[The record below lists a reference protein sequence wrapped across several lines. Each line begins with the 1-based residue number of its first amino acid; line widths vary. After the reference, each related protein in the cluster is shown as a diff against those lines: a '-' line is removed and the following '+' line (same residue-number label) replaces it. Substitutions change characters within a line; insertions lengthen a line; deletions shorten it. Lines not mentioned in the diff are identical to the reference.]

1 MELIRAATLTVS
13 DITRSKGL
21 YCEWLG
27 YNEVENGTI
36 SSTLAQSW
44 DTPNTAGQPYCV
56 LQPKSGADVF
66 IRMIEQPTV
75 KGYKALNSYGWAAI
89 EICNQDTIAV
99 NEIMEKSPFEIIGPP
114 QPLDGMPYIFPMQ
127 VKGPDDE
134 IVYLTQFKKRHLETY
149 DLPEAKSLI
158 DRMFIL
164 VLACSDMDKSGEW
177 LTENLLIDQSPP
189 MSLIYTLINRAF
201 DLPDDDK
208 HTIATLQHERDVFLE
223 IDQLP
228 KQGVDRVRHDGM
240 LPPCA
245 ALASIRHP
253 EFDKIDAINK
263 NQWISP
269 PAIYD
274 GPIYKGKRAATLKA
288 PDDTLIEII
297 EA

>member
-13 DITRSKGL
+13 DINRSKDL

-27 YNEVENGTI
+27 YEEIDAGHI
-36 SSTLAQSW
+36 DAALAKSW
-44 DTPNTAGQPYCV
+44 DTPNTAGQSYAILRP
-56 LQPKSGADVF
+56 QSGAEVF
-66 IRMIEQPTV
+66 IRMIEQPSV
-75 KGYKALNSYGWAAI
+75 DGYKPLATYGWAAI
-89 EICNQDTIAV
+89 EICNQDTLAV
-99 NEIMEKSPFEIIGPP
+99 NERMEASPFEIIGPP

-127 VKGPDDE
+127 VKGPDQE

-164 VLACSDMDKSGEW
+164 VLACSDMKASGDW
-177 LTENLLIDQSPP
+177 IENHLCVDQSPP
-189 MSLIYTLINRAF
+189 MDLIYTLINRAF

-208 HTIATLQHERDVFLE
+208 HTIATIQHERDVFME

-228 KQGVDRVRHDGM
+228 AAATVRPRHDGM

-245 ALASIRHP
+245 ALASFRHP
-253 EFDKIDAINK
+253 DFDKLDALNK

-269 PAIYD
+269 PAVYD
-274 GPIYKGKRAATLKA
+274 GPIYNGKRAATMKA
-288 PDDTLIEII
+288 PDGTLIEII